1 MGYLGGLHPG
11 GLHPGGPL
19 PGGPLP
25 SADIKWKTQV
35 FRLWWAADLPEECVA
50 CVRWGQRTSRKLFK
64 TDIDDYEDSSGNN
77 KFAVG
82 WGRDLSGQPR
92 AKAQSVGQ

>member
-1 MGYLGGLHPG
+1 MCRLCPLG
-11 GLHPGGPL
+11 
-19 PGGPLP
+19 
-25 SADIKWKTQV
+25 
-35 FRLWWAADLPEECVA
+35 AADLPEADLPEMIPA
-50 CVRWGQRTSRKLFK
+50 NFSIRHN
-64 TDIDDYEDSSGNN
+64 DNYEDSSGNN